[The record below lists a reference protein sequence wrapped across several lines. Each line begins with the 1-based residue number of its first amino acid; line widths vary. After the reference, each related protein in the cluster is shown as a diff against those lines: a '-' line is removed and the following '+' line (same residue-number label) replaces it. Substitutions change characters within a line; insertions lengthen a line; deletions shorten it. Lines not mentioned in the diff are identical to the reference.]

1 MLEKL
6 SVWFG
11 VVGSIVVRVV
21 ESLTM
26 HRIASNRINR
36 GAERTIMSS

>member
-11 VVGSIVVRVV
+11 VVESIMVRIV

-26 HRIASNRINR
+26 HRIASNRINQ
-36 GAERTIMSS
+36 GTERTIMSS